1 MEEDDDLDDISDDE
15 IREEAE
21 KLSMAFLE
29 FTHHFQ
35 EYIKEMNPELWKRA
49 VDYAKTFTEV
59 EGVEFTYAEPSG
71 STAERK
77 ED

>member
-1 MEEDDDLDDISDDE
+1 MEESDDLDE
-15 IREEAE
+15 EERREAE
-21 KLSMAFLE
+21 MLSQAFLI

-35 EYIKEMNPELWKRA
+35 EYIREMDAQLWKRA

-59 EGVEFTYAEPSG
+59 EGVEFTYADPTG
-71 STAERK
+71 CTADE

>member
-1 MEEDDDLDDISDDE
+1 MEESDDLDDE
-15 IREEAE
+15 ERREAE
-21 KLSMAFLE
+21 LLSQAFII

-35 EYIKEMNPELWKRA
+35 EYVREMNPELWKRA

-59 EGVEFTYAEPSG
+59 EGVEFTYAEPTG
-71 STAERK
+71 CTAD

>member
-1 MEEDDDLDDISDDE
+1 MEESDDLDE
-15 IREEAE
+15 EERREAE
-21 KLSMAFLE
+21 AFSQAFLQ

-35 EYIKEMNPELWKRA
+35 EYIREMNPELWKRA

-59 EGVEFTYAEPSG
+59 EGVEFTYAEPTG
-71 STAERK
+71 CTADE

>member
-1 MEEDDDLDDISDDE
+1 MEESDDLSDE
-15 IREEAE
+15 ERREAE
-21 KLSMAFLE
+21 MLTAAFLE

-35 EYIKEMNPELWKRA
+35 EYVREMNPELWKRA

-59 EGVEFTYAEPSG
+59 EGVEFTYAEPTG
-71 STAERK
+71 CTAD

>member
-1 MEEDDDLDDISDDE
+1 MEESDDLNDKE
-15 IREEAE
+15 RREAE
-21 KLSMAFLE
+21 MLTLAFLE

-35 EYIKEMNPELWKRA
+35 EYVREMNPDLWKRA

-59 EGVEFTYAEPSG
+59 EGVEFTYAEPTG
-71 STAERK
+71 CTAD

>member
-1 MEEDDDLDDISDDE
+1 MEESDDLDE
-15 IREEAE
+15 EERREAE
-21 KLSMAFLE
+21 MLSQAFLI

-35 EYIKEMNPELWKRA
+35 EYIREMDAQLWKRA

-59 EGVEFTYAEPSG
+59 EGVEFTYAEPTG
-71 STAERK
+71 CTADE